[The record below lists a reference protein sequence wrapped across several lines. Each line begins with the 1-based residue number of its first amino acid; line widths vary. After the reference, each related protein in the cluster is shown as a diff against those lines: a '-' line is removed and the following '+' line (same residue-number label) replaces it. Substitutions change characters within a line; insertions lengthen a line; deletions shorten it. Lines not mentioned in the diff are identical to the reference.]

1 MDFLC
6 YDDITV
12 IGGPETITYHSEEFS
27 EKKSVSS
34 DVHKNVMNIDEKG
47 VKLYRRRVRER

>member
-27 EKKSVSS
+27 DKKSVSS
-34 DVHKNVMNIDEKG
+34 DVHKNVMNIDEEG
-47 VKLYRRRVRER
+47 VKLYRRRMRER